1 LKKDD
6 LAQQEAALTKCEGE

>member
-6 LAQQEAALTKCEGE
+6 LAHQEAALTKCEGE